1 MASAHQALGDARRV
15 VVKVGSS
22 SLTLPS
28 DRSGKPRAAGL
39 DRVRI
44 DLLVDALVG
53 AVKNGRDIVL
63 VSSGAIAAG
72 LEPLGLGVR
81 PRDLATQQAAA
92 SVGQMLLV
100 HAYAESFG
108 RHGLHVG
115 QVLLTADDLQRR
127 THYRNAQRNLDRLL
141 KLGVVPIVNE
151 NDAVATEEIRFGDN
165 DRLAA
170 LTAHLVN
177 ANGMILLSDV
187 DGVYDANP
195 NHGSAHLI
203 SEISDEATLQS
214 VDTQGS
220 SSAGVGTGGMATK
233 LDSAR
238 IASGAGVP
246 VIITSMDRA
255 ADALAGRTVGTFV
268 HKRGKRPPQRRF
280 WLRWASEPKGYLTL
294 DEGAVRAVVKGRKS
308 LLPAGVTAVSG
319 AFVAGDAIELR
330 DLAGVAVA
338 RGLASYDAGEIPA
351 LLGKQIADLDAD
363 HQREL
368 IHRDDIALL

>member
-1 MASAHQALGDARRV
+1 MRTGHQALGDARRV

-22 SLTLPS
+22 SLTMPGQ
-28 DRSGKPRAAGL
+28 RGATGL
-39 DRVRI
+39 DRTRI
-44 DLLVDALVG
+44 DSLVDALVG
-53 AVKNGRDIVL
+53 VVKDGREVVL

-72 LEPLGLGVR
+72 LEPLRLRRR

-108 RHGLHVG
+108 RHGLHVA

-141 KLGVVPIVNE
+141 QLGVVPIVNE
-151 NDAVATEEIRFGDN
+151 NDAVATDEIRFGDN

-195 NHGSAHLI
+195 SRGDAKLI
-203 SEISDEATLQS
+203 SEIPDEVMLRS
-214 VDTQGS
+214 VDTSGP
-220 SSAGVGTGGMATK
+220 SSAGVGIGGMTTK

-246 VIITSMDRA
+246 VIITSTELA
-255 ADALAGRTVGTFV
+255 ADALSGNTVGTFV
-268 HKRGKRPPQRRF
+268 HGHGKRPPQRRF
-280 WLRWASEPKGYLTL
+280 WLRWASEPRGHLTL
-294 DEGAVRAVVKGRKS
+294 DGGAVRAVVTHRKS
-308 LLPAGVTAVSG
+308 LLPAGVTGVSG
-319 AFVAGDAIELR
+319 TFSAGEAIELR
-330 DLAGVAVA
+330 DSQGVAIA
-338 RGLASYDAGEIPA
+338 RGLAAYDSHDIPA
-351 LLGKQIADLDAD
+351 LLGKQTSELDAD
-363 HQREL
+363 HQSEL
-368 IHRDDIALL
+368 VHRDDIALL